1 MKRKMEEYLIRN
13 QNNPKYAIRVS
24 AKNFGFGNNIKS
36 VPLYA
41 AYLI

>member
-1 MKRKMEEYLIRN
+1 MKKYGPEY
-13 QNNPKYAIRVS
+13 AVRVS
-24 AKNFGFGNNIKS
+24 GKNFGFEYGIKS